1 MITAT
6 GGISCAGEKPRQR
19 ARRAGRIGVGSG
31 HARRAAGGCN
41 KEI

>member
-6 GGISCAGEKPRQR
+6 GIACTDEKPRQR

-31 HARRAAGGCN
+31 HARRAAGGGN

>member
-1 MITAT
+1 MIAAASIAWTD
-6 GGISCAGEKPRQR
+6 EKPRQR

-31 HARRAAGGCN
+31 QARRAAGGCN